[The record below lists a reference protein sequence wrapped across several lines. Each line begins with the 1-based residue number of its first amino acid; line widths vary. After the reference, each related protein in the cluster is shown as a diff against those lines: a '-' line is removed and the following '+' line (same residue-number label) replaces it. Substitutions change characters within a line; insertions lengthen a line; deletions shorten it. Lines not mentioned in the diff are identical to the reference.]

1 MRSKLL
7 VCAALAALAISSCKK
22 NDNINPSTTT
32 TNASGADMSYQLTT
46 TNRTAEMRTTAGANL
61 QWTSGY
67 ANPSVVKFEAQ
78 KGGTEI
84 EYKSTTTAQIDLM
97 SPVAVS
103 FGGFTIPSGTY
114 DKIELKID
122 LDKNGQNPA
131 MELDGQYSNGTT
143 TFPVQLIITDFM
155 ELQTEQTNV
164 TITDNT
170 SFTAVTVLDLST
182 ITAGISETMLLSAK
196 LTNGT
201 LIISSGSNRMIYNM
215 VLDNFRNHRHHCM
228 FEHHDK
234 GKK

>member
-1 MRSKLL
+1 MKGKLL
-7 VCAALAALAISSCKK
+7 LSGLFVALAVSSCKK
-22 NDNINPSTTT
+22 NDNVNPSAGT
-32 TNASGADMSYQLTT
+32 SGADMSYQITT
-46 TNRTAEMRTTAGANL
+46 TNNTTAMKTTTGANL

-78 KGGTEI
+78 KDGTEI
-84 EYKSTTTAQIDLM
+84 EYKSTNNAQIDLM
-97 SPVAVS
+97 APVAVS

-131 MELDGQYSNGTT
+131 LELNGQFSNGTT
-143 TFPVQLIITDFM
+143 TFPVQLVVTDFM
-155 ELQTEQTNV
+155 ELETEQSDV

-170 SFTAVTVLDLST
+170 SFTAVTVLDLAT
-182 ITAGISETMLLSAK
+182 ITSGISDNMLLSAQ

-201 LIISSGSNRMIYNM
+201 LIISASSNRLLYNL
-215 VLDNFRNHRHHCM
+215 VVNNFKNHRHHCM
-228 FEHHDK
+228 FEHHEK